1 MPTRKNHLRAWGFV
15 IQSTS
20 DMTERGAEEHLH
32 AIRQLME
39 RATIYRA
46 ISAPTAL
53 VGGLLS
59 VVTSAAMLLW
69 LSRDDWRNVDAMQFF
84 LAWTGVFL
92 ATLAAN
98 TLFILRGAQT
108 SRRSRCSP
116 PA

>member
-46 ISAPTAL
+46 ISATTAL

-59 VVTSAAMLLW
+59 VVTSAAMLQW
-69 LSRDDWRNVDAMQFF
+69 LSRDDWRNVDAVRFF
-84 LAWTGVFL
+84 LTWTGVFL
-92 ATLAAN
+92 VTLAAN
-98 TLFILRGAQT
+98 TLFILA
-108 SRRSRCSP
+108 RRADTVANRCSP